1 MELDVAIDNVED
13 KIFAG
18 DFNLETEM
26 SSLVD
31 SLLKF
36 APTLSIEQND
46 EFVSILQKMMEAQ
59 TSKDYLLVADVLEY
73 ELKKFLKKEVGKKI

>member
-73 ELKKFLKKEVGKKI
+73 ELKKFLEKEVGKKI